1 MAESKTMFNP
11 PHPGE
16 TLRDDILPEL
26 GLNVTQAARQLGIS
40 RVALTRVLHGHA
52 AISIDMARR
61 LEKWLGGPKRG
72 PSADSW
78 LRLQMQYDLWQAR
91 QTPEPDVQL
100 AMASRI

>member
-1 MAESKTMFNP
+1 MKDTKMIFKH

-26 GLNVTQAARQLGIS
+26 GLSVTLAAGQLGVS

-61 LEKWLGGPKRG
+61 LEKWLGGPKHG

-78 LRLQMQYDLWQAR
+78 LRQQLQYDLWHAR
-91 QTPEPDVQL
+91 QTPEPDVQP
-100 AMASRI
+100 ATIGR

>member
-1 MAESKTMFNP
+1 MANSKTMFNP

-16 TLRDDILPEL
+16 TIRDDILPEL

-40 RVALTRVLHGHA
+40 RVARTRMLHGHA

-78 LRLQMQYDLWQAR
+78 LKLQMQYDLWHAR
-91 QTPEPDVQL
+91 QTPEPNVQP
-100 AMASRI
+100 AMAPRI

>member
-1 MAESKTMFNP
+1 MKETTMFNP

-26 GLNVTQAARQLGIS
+26 GLSVTQAAGQLRVS

-61 LEKWLGGPKRG
+61 LEKWLGGPKHG

-78 LRLQMQYDLWQAR
+78 LRQQLQYDLWHAR
-91 QTPEPDVQL
+91 QTPEPDVQ
-100 AMASRI
+100 AATFRRP